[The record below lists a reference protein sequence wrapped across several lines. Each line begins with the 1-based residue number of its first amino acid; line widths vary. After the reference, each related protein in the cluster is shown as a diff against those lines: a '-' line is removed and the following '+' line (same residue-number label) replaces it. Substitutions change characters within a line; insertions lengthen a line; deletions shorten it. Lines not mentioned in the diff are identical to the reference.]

1 MVRLPSNHEGRT
13 VNDGPDIAAVA
24 ALIGDATR
32 ATVLAALVA
41 DRALSATE
49 LATLAGVA
57 KPTISAHLEKLL
69 AAGMVAVE
77 RQGRHKYFRL
87 AGADVAR
94 LLESL
99 MGFAA
104 RNAPSPPRSG
114 PADPAVARAR
124 VCYDHLAGALGV
136 ELYERL
142 SASGSLAP
150 AGGDALELTAEG
162 ERRFA
167 AAGID
172 VATLRGR
179 RRPLCRRCLD
189 WSERRHHLAGALGAA
204 LLAHALESRWARR
217 DRRSRALHFS
227 ALGEAALLRTFGAR
241 PEARPT
247 PASRDLA
254 PALERL
260 VAALSRRDVAAV
272 ERELADDVELLAE
285 GDAALY
291 GPRRPVG
298 GRRRIAAAL
307 VALTRRAERVERIE
321 LTEIGGRPALVVE
334 RRPRPGFAAR
344 IALVARLDAVGRIAG
359 LAAHLS

>member
-1 MVRLPSNHEGRT
+1 MH
-13 VNDGPDIAAVA
+13 DGPDIAALA

-32 ATVLAALVA
+32 ATVLTALLA

-57 KPTISAHLEKLL
+57 KPTMSAHLEKLL
-69 AAGMVAVE
+69 AAGLVAVE

-87 AGADVAR
+87 AGTEVAR

-104 RNAPSPPRSG
+104 RNVPSPPRSG
-114 PADPAVARAR
+114 PSDPAVARAR

-142 SASGSLAP
+142 AANGSLAP
-150 AGGDALELTAEG
+150 GDGDAIELTTEG

-172 VATLRGR
+172 VATLRAR

-204 LLAHALESRWARR
+204 LLAHALERRWARR

-227 ALGEAALLRTFGAR
+227 ALGEAALLATFGSR
-241 PEARPT
+241 PDGSAAAT
-247 PASRDLA
+247 ADDLDA
-254 PALERL
+254 ALERL
-260 VAALSRRDVAAV
+260 VSALSRRDAAAV
-272 ERELADDVELLAE
+272 ERELADDAELVAA

-291 GPRRPVG
+291 GPREPVA
-298 GRRRIAAAL
+298 GRARIAAAL
-307 VALTRRAERVERIE
+307 VALTRRTERVERLE

-334 RRPRPGFAAR
+334 RRPRPGFASR
-344 IALVARLDAVGRIAG
+344 IALVARLDSEGRISG
-359 LAAHLS
+359 LVARLS

>member
-1 MVRLPSNHEGRT
+1 MH
-13 VNDGPDIAAVA
+13 DGPDIAAVA

-32 ATVLAALVA
+32 ATVLTALLA

-57 KPTISAHLEKLL
+57 KPTISAHLDKLL
-69 AAGMVAVE
+69 AAGLVAVE
-77 RQGRHKYFRL
+77 PQGRHKYFRL
-87 AGADVAR
+87 AGSDVAR

-104 RNAPSPPRSG
+104 RNAPAPRRAG
-114 PADPAVARAR
+114 PSDPAVARAR
-124 VCYDHLAGALGV
+124 ICYDHLAGALGV

-142 SASGSLAP
+142 SANGTLATG
-150 AGGDALELTAEG
+150 AGDELELTAEG

-172 VATLRGR
+172 VAPLRFR

-204 LLAHALESRWARR
+204 LLAHALEHRWARR

-227 ALGEAALLRTFGAR
+227 ALGEAALLRTFGSGRDAA
-241 PEARPT
+241 PP
-247 PASRDLA
+247 PASRGAA

-260 VAALSRRDVAAV
+260 VAALSRRDAAAV

-291 GPRRPVG
+291 GPREPVA
-298 GRRRIAAAL
+298 GRSRIAAAL
-307 VALTRRAERVERIE
+307 VALTHRGERVERIE
-321 LTEIGGRPALVVE
+321 LTELGGRPALVVE

-344 IALVARLDAVGRIAG
+344 IALVADLDARGRLRRL
-359 LAAHLS
+359 LAKLD